1 MKTIIKYAA
10 TVALT
15 GALALAAAAP
25 SEARNGRNAAAI
37 GFGVGAVA
45 GAAIASSAYNNGY
58 YADPGY
64 AYAPGYVNWGMLT
77 RLIMRMSPVRL
88 TARMPM
94 GPRHA
99 TATTVTVGPAS
110 TTRTTSRSTRS
121 ARLE

>member
-1 MKTIIKYAA
+1 MKTMLKYAA

-15 GALALAAAAP
+15 GALALAPAAP

-64 AYAPGYVNWGMLT
+64 AYAPGYVDSGYAYAPDYAYEPG
-77 RLIMRMSPVRL
+77 PVDGSY
-88 TARMPM
+88 AY
-94 GPRHA
+94 
-99 TATTVTVGPAS
+99 GPAPRYRYYGNS
-110 TTRTTSRSTRS
+110 WSSQHNTNNFSIDSQR
-121 ARLE
+121 